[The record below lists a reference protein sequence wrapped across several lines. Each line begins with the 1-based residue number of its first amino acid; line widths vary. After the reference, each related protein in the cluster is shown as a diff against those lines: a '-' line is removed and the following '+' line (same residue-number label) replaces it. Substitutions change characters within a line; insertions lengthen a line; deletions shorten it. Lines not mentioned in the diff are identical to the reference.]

1 MSTNRKIF
9 SMNALEMKQERAR
22 KLGYVDFVDEFT
34 ITFASEILSDIKR
47 RFDRTAIIGKETQ
60 IWAEGLGLKDVT
72 SINATDD
79 LNFNDKE
86 FDLVIHALSL
96 HRCNDPVGQLIQVRQ
111 ALKADGLMLAFF
123 MGGKTLR
130 ELRKSFEMAEIKI
143 EDGISPRVA
152 PMIEIRDA
160 GNLLVRAGFALSVA
174 DRTDL
179 VVSYGS
185 PIDLFLD
192 LRRMGE
198 TSIMVDRK
206 KSFLKRST
214 LNECLKI
221 YKKKFTIPEKN
232 QVMATFEILCLT
244 GWAPA
249 DNQQKPLKPGSASHH
264 FSEVLGTFKL

>member
-9 SMNALEMKQERAR
+9 SMHALEMKQERAR
-22 KLGYVDFVDEFT
+22 KLGYVDFVDQFT
-34 ITFASEILSDIKR
+34 INFASEILSDIKR
-47 RFDRTAIIGKETQ
+47 IFNQTAIIGKEAKV
-60 IWAEGLGLKDVT
+60 WAKGLGLKDVT
-72 SINATDD
+72 SVDATDD
-79 LNFNDKE
+79 LNFNDQK

-96 HRCNDPVGQLIQVRQ
+96 HRCNDPIGQLIQVRQ

-123 MGGKTLR
+123 MGGDTLR
-130 ELRKSFEMAEIKI
+130 ELRTSFEAAEIRV
-143 EDGISPRVA
+143 ESGISPRVA

-160 GNLLVRAGFALSVA
+160 GNLLVRAGFSLSVA

-185 PIDLFLD
+185 PIDLLYD

-198 TSIMVDRK
+198 TSIMVDRQ
-206 KSFLKRST
+206 KSFLRSGT
-214 LNECLKI
+214 LNECLEI
-221 YKKKFTIPEKN
+221 YSRKFSIPKKDKVK
-232 QVMATFEILCLT
+232 ATFQLLCLT

-249 DNQQKPLKPGSASHH
+249 DHQQKPLQPGSASHH

>member
-1 MSTNRKIF
+1 
-9 SMNALEMKQERAR
+9 
-22 KLGYVDFVDEFT
+22 
-34 ITFASEILSDIKR
+34 
-47 RFDRTAIIGKETQ
+47 
-60 IWAEGLGLKDVT
+60 
-72 SINATDD
+72 
-79 LNFNDKE
+79 
-86 FDLVIHALSL
+86 
-96 HRCNDPVGQLIQVRQ
+96 
-111 ALKADGLMLAFF
+111 MLAFF
-123 MGGKTLR
+123 MGGETLR
-130 ELRKSFEMAEIKI
+130 ELRKSFEAAEIKI
-143 EDGISPRVA
+143 ENGISPRVA

-185 PIDLFLD
+185 PIDLFYD

-206 KSFLKRST
+206 KSFLKSSI

-232 QVMATFEILCLT
+232 QVMATFQILCLT